1 MSIGICTLEKQYDKK
16 KGSVIMLMENFYFT
30 NGELTGNLPFNS
42 IRKAVLFLIEL
53 LKTETIQTDYYQFI
67 IFQTDVNNNRFT
79 VANIDLSY
87 LKS

>member
-1 MSIGICTLEKQYDKK
+1 
-16 KGSVIMLMENFYFT
+16 MLMKNFYFT

-79 VANIDLSY
+79 VANINLSY
-87 LKS
+87 LKN

>member
-1 MSIGICTLEKQYDKK
+1 
-16 KGSVIMLMENFYFT
+16 MLMENFYFT
-30 NGELTGNLPFNS
+30 NGELAGNLPFSS

-87 LKS
+87 LKN